1 MPQPMLQQRMM
12 SAQGAQLA
20 FTHLR
25 QAKHKYDAICTS
37 SGRDA
42 ALAVWLPEVKA
53 ALRAALVLVHEAMLY
68 KSATQPNYAK
78 LSCTKTLL
86 LIMKRDVR
94 TDILPLLYDVAKTIS
109 IS

>member
-1 MPQPMLQQRMM
+1 MM

-25 QAKHKYDAICTS
+25 QAKKKYDAICRS
-37 SGRDA
+37 SGRDP
-42 ALAVWLPEVKA
+42 ALAVWLPDVNATLKA
-53 ALRAALVLVHEAMLY
+53 ALVIVHEAMLY
-68 KSATQPNYAK
+68 RSATQPNDAK

-86 LIMKRDVR
+86 LIMKREVR

>member
-1 MPQPMLQQRMM
+1 MM

-25 QAKHKYDAICTS
+25 QAKKKYDAICTS

-42 ALAVWLPEVKA
+42 GLAVWLPEVKA
-53 ALRAALVLVHEAMLY
+53 ALRAAMVLVHEAMLY
-68 KSATQPNYAK
+68 KSATQPNDVK

-86 LIMKRDVR
+86 LIMKRDLR
-94 TDILPLLYDVAKTIS
+94 SDMLQLLYDVAKS
-109 IS
+109 ISLS